1 LSAFLLSHP
10 PYELWCLILN
20 WRLQPRRQSS
30 GQAVLLYAGLMD
42 DPEHGEAFPGE
53 GKLAA
58 HETAE
63 TEHLR
68 VPAGVTIEDVVAMM
82 SSVQAEGELS
92 FQESIL
98 AAVNEL
104 SSASPEVLM
113 KLRRNF
119 AMTVQAKGPSEAA
132 AQVER
137 ETGMRAVAQL
147 MQTPL
152 GVALIAAI
160 VAALLMVGS
169 SLATAYLENLLHL
182 IAPPVVIKVEQ
193 PHP

>member
-1 LSAFLLSHP
+1 M
-10 PYELWCLILN
+10 
-20 WRLQPRRQSS
+20 RL
-30 GQAVLLYAGLMD
+30 AALLYAD
-42 DPEHGEAFPGE
+42 SVDASEPGE
-53 GKLAA
+53 SFTG
-58 HETAE
+58 ETEPAGPE

-68 VPAGVTIEDVVAMM
+68 VPAGVTIEDILAMM
-82 SSVQAEGELS
+82 SSVQGEGELA

-104 SSASPEVLM
+104 WTASPHVLM

-119 AMTVQAKGPSEAA
+119 AMTVRVKGPSEAA

-160 VAALLMVGS
+160 VAALVTVGG
-169 SLATAYLENLLHL
+169 SLATVYLENLLHL

-193 PHP
+193 PHG

>member
-1 LSAFLLSHP
+1 MAKRRPVEQQSDRAAEPTFL
-10 PYELWCLILN
+10 
-20 WRLQPRRQSS
+20 SS
-30 GQAVLLYAGLMD
+30 GLAALLYAGLVD
-42 DPEHGEAFPGE
+42 APEHGEPFSGE
-53 GKLAA
+53 
-58 HETAE
+58 AE
-63 TEHLR
+63 PADGEILGTEHLR
-68 VPAGVTIEDVVAMM
+68 VPAGVTIEDILAIM

-92 FQESIL
+92 LQEAIL

-104 SSASPEVLM
+104 WSASPEVLM

-119 AMTVQAKGPSEAA
+119 AMTLQVKGPSEAA

-160 VAALLMVGS
+160 VAALVTVGGN
-169 SLATAYLENLLHL
+169 LATAYLENLLHL
-182 IAPPVVIKVEQ
+182 ITPPVVIKVEQ
-193 PHP
+193 PHG